1 MNDDKVNR
9 KANIGASGA
18 NNRRQRMRARMD
30 KYHMRPDLPNNP
42 DENAERSE
50 RLTGGTIK
58 LTAAETKVLNLVSC
72 AMSNKEIAAV
82 LKISPA
88 TVKRHLENI
97 FHKACLRN
105 RVEAAIYG
113 LYVTRWSRAFSE
125 NSLAKDMAEHEMG
138 FTRHMQFDI
147 RRIARVCASNDRKS
161 TRRT

>member
-1 MNDDKVNR
+1 
-9 KANIGASGA
+9 
-18 NNRRQRMRARMD
+18 MD
-30 KYHMRPDLPNNP
+30 KPHTLPDLPNNP
-42 DENAERSE
+42 DEKAERIE

-97 FHKACLRN
+97 FRKACLRN

-113 LYVTRWSRAFSE
+113 LYVTGWPRAFSE
-125 NSLAKDMAEHEMG
+125 NSLLKTWRS
-138 FTRHMQFDI
+138 TRWTSPAMCHLTN

-161 TRRT
+161 TRRM